1 MIHAFRRWA
10 ASLRRSF
17 RGSPRDSVRSRGED
31 GGGGGGGSGDGSG
44 GGKAE
49 QEEEAKEKRRSRRK
63 PSRKEKRAAAKNS
76 NRSAEKEEEEEVY
89 ENEGNNQKQEEEEDK
104 GKGSVRRRKGSR
116 KGRKP
121 PKSPPPVA
129 LPGISTAMV
138 AAGMSMVSAGDGELQ
153 SKLKKWKQ
161 SADTARFGSSFALF
175 YPVSIIFPIVTP
187 SIFSVLYFPTSRGT

>member
-1 MIHAFRRWA
+1 MQCPTVLHAFRRWA
-10 ASLRRSF
+10 ASLRRSL

-31 GGGGGGGSGDGSG
+31 GEGGGGGSGDGSG

-63 PSRKEKRAAAKNS
+63 HSRKERKAAAKNS
-76 NRSAEKEEEEEVY
+76 NRSAEKEDEEEVY
-89 ENEGNNQKQEEEEDK
+89 ENEGNNQKQEEEDK

-161 SADTARFGSSFALF
+161 SADTARFFICPPHSPCLLLF
-175 YPVSIIFPIVTP
+175 S
-187 SIFSVLYFPTSRGT
+187 